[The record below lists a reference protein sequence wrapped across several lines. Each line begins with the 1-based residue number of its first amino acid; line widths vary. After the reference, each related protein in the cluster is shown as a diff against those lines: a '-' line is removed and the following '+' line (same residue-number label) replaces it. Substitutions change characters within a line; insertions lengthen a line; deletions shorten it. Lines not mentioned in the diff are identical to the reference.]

1 MLDLK
6 LGELKVGDEVILEYS
21 NGNMS
26 LEKITRETKTQFIV
40 DETRFFKKDG
50 YQVGGGDRWSR
61 LAKIYSVTPERMA
74 KVEEC
79 KALLYRKRL
88 MRAIGNFK
96 LDDLPK
102 EVLEQV
108 YLLIK
113 NNLPK
118 EEKHND

>member
-1 MLDLK
+1 MLDFK
-6 LGELKVGDEVILEYS
+6 LGELKVGDEVILERS
-21 NGNMS
+21 NGDMS

-40 DETRFFKKDG
+40 VATRFHKKDG
-50 YQVGGGDRWSR
+50 YQVGGSDGWSR

-74 KVEEC
+74 RVEEC
-79 KALLYRKRL
+79 KELMYRKRL

-96 LDDLPK
+96 LDDLTK

-118 EEKHND
+118 EENNE

>member
-21 NGNMS
+21 NGNMT

-40 DETRFFKKDG
+40 SENRFYKRDG
-50 YQVGGGDRWSR
+50 YQVGGSDRWARGSQIHR
-61 LAKIYSVTPERMA
+61 VTPEIMA
-74 KVEEC
+74 RFNQYKTI
-79 KALLYRKRL
+79 KYRRGL
-88 MRAIGNFK
+88 CNAILKFK
-96 LDDLPK
+96 LNDLPT

-108 YLLIK
+108 YSLIK

-118 EEKHND
+118 EVNNE